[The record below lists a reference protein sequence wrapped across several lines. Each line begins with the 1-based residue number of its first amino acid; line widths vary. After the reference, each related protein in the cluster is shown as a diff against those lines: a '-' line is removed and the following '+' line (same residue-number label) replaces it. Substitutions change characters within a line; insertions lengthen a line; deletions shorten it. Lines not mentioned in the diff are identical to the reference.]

1 MIIDR
6 RFHGPDG
13 SGNGGYTAGLLVG
26 LSLLASALFHEEDRG
41 GVYVPAEVEPGG
53 HMIPGHFEQKAPGK

>member
-1 MIIDR
+1 M
-6 RFHGPDG
+6 
-13 SGNGGYTAGLLVG
+13 GGTPWAWLVGAAGLLVG